1 MASIY
6 KHKSGKWVAA
16 IRSKNSPTRTK
27 SFTRHVDAKKW
38 AAVQE
43 AIQVT
48 TVTSHSVRKLKD
60 AIERYKRDIVPA
72 YKSQRTA
79 TWMLDYAS
87 KTLPNIPLH
96 KFQPTDFSQ
105 YRDTRLRDG
114 VSGST
119 VNRELNMLSR
129 LFDVAIRDW
138 QWMDTTNPVKGIT
151 RPKNSKHRD
160 RRPTNEEL
168 NLLQDECIRSRNE
181 AVWAVIRFAINTGM
195 RQGEILKLDVSD
207 IDFSTR
213 IAHLADTKNGEARDV
228 PLNLEATDI
237 AKSYSEG
244 RKNGLLFSNWTTG
257 DGFRSTFQRIRKRVK
272 IEDLRFHDFRHE
284 AASRLF
290 ERGLNQFQVAAITG
304 HKSLQSLQRYTHL
317 RANALLPL
325 LD

>member
-27 SFTRHVDAKKW
+27 SFTRHADAKKW
-38 AAVQE
+38 AAEQE
-43 AIQVT
+43 ARQPIT
-48 TVTSHSVRKLKD
+48 LTASSLYKLRD
-60 AIERYKRDIVPA
+60 AAERFKQEIVPT

-79 TWMLDYAS
+79 KWMLDYAS
-87 KTLPNIPLH
+87 KTLPDKPLATY
-96 KFQPTDFSQ
+96 QPKDFTK
-105 YRDTRLRDG
+105 YRDTRLNDG

-129 LFDVAIRDW
+129 LFDVATRDW
-138 QWMDTTNPVKGIT
+138 QWMDTSNPVKGIT

-160 RRPTNEEL
+160 RRPTDEEL
-168 NLLQDECIRSRNE
+168 KLLHDECMRSRNE

-195 RQGEILKLDVSD
+195 RQGEILQLDVSE
-207 IDFSTR
+207 IDFGTR
-213 IAHLADTKNGEARDV
+213 IAHLSNTKNGDDRDV
-228 PLNLEATDI
+228 PLNREATEI
-237 AKSYSEG
+237 ATHYAEG
-244 RKNGLLFSNWTTG
+244 RTTGLLFSNWTTG

-272 IEDLRFHDFRHE
+272 IDDLRFHDFRHE

-317 RANALLPL
+317 KACDLLSL

>member
-27 SFTRHVDAKKW
+27 SFTRHADAKKW
-38 AAVQE
+38 AAAQE
-43 AIQVT
+43 AMQVT
-48 TVTSHSVRKLKD
+48 TISSQSVHKLKD
-60 AIERYKRDIVPA
+60 AVERYKRDIIPA

-96 KFQPTDFSQ
+96 KYQPRDFTN
-105 YRDTRLRDG
+105 YRDTRLSEG

-129 LFDVAIRDW
+129 LFDVALRDW
-138 QWMDTTNPVKGIT
+138 QWLDGANPVKGIS

-160 RRPTNEEL
+160 RRPTDEEL
-168 NLLQDECIRSRNE
+168 RLIETECIRSRNE
-181 AVWAVIRFAINTGM
+181 AVWAVIQFAINTGM
-195 RQGEILKLDVSD
+195 RQGEILNLEVNDVD
-207 IDFSTR
+207 LHAR
-213 IAHLADTKNGEARDV
+213 IAHLTDTKNGEDRDV
-228 PLNLEATDI
+228 PLNKEATAI
-237 AKSYSEG
+237 LSEYTNG
-244 RKNGLLFSNWTTG
+244 RVTGRVFTNWTTS
-257 DGFRSTFQRIRKRVK
+257 DGFRSTFQRIRKRVN
-272 IEDLRFHDFRHE
+272 IDDLRFHDFRHE

-304 HKSLQSLQRYTHL
+304 HKTLQSLQRYTHL
-317 RANALLPL
+317 RANDLVNL